1 MDYERRLDSLRQE
14 MSRRGLRAYLTTADA
29 NWEYLAGIPRLGGD
43 TTKHRQHSSQYTC
56 LVVTSDD
63 VVALLPHL
71 NLYGTRD
78 KLSDREIP
86 ARFVTFP
93 DGDLEGRVIRDSLSD
108 LGLCGEKVGVSQD
121 VTAALVFL
129 LQDEI
134 KAEVSDHNDIVFAL
148 RAVKDDEEL
157 SMIRHG
163 VEITDR
169 IYDDLLRFIRPGLI
183 VREIEWEIDRLMERY
198 GAGNSSF
205 STSIYTASKE
215 SDSYFGGSDIEVK
228 RGSILGLDYG
238 VIYQGYCTDFG
249 RTIFVGEPAAEERK
263 IHALVME
270 AQRQGMAEMY
280 PGSCGARADAA
291 ARKVLTDA
299 GYGDRFIHKLGHGI
313 GLDVHECPFL
323 APGETTPFQPGMV
336 FTVEPSVHIPGKGF
350 IRVEDE
356 VLITASG
363 CEIMSRIS
371 HDLTIIWP

>member
-1 MDYERRLDSLRQE
+1 MNYERRLDSLRLE
-14 MSRRGLRAYLTTADA
+14 MSRRGLRAYITTADA

-56 LVVTSDD
+56 LVVTADD

-71 NLYGTRD
+71 NIYGIRD
-78 KLSDREIP
+78 KLLDRKVP

-93 DGDLEGRVIRDSLSD
+93 DGDLEGRVIKDSLFS
-108 LGLCGEKVGVSQD
+108 LGLCGKKVGVSQD
-121 VTAALVFL
+121 VTAALVLL
-129 LQDEI
+129 LQNEI
-134 KAEVSDHNDIVFAL
+134 KAEVSDHNDIIFAL

-157 SMIRHG
+157 SMIRRG

-169 IYDDLLRFIRPGLI
+169 IYEDLLRFIRPGQI
-183 VREIEWEIDRLMERY
+183 VREIEGEIDRLMEHY

-205 STSIYTASKE
+205 STSIYAGNTRP
-215 SDSYFGGSDIEVK
+215 DVYFSSSNVEVK
-228 RGSILGLDYG
+228 KGSILGLDYG
-238 VIYQGYCTDFG
+238 VLYQGYCTDFG
-249 RTIFVGEPAAEERK
+249 RTVFVGEPTAEERK
-263 IHALVME
+263 IHELVME
-270 AQRQGMAEMY
+270 AQRRGMAEMY
-280 PGSCGARADAA
+280 PGSCGERADAA

-323 APGETTPFQPGMV
+323 APGETTPFRPGMV
-336 FTVEPSVHIPGKGF
+336 FTVEPSVFIPGKGF

-356 VLITASG
+356 VLITSSG

-371 HDLTIIWP
+371 HDLTLV